1 MNFLHGYI
9 ESASNHHE
17 NGNDFYR
24 AQYLAVIHNVTET
37 IMQTIY
43 KDEFNRDESQLLTLS
58 SSLKLK
64 LQSNM
69 PLIMKGLIRHMQELN
84 PGKKALLNLVFQL
97 AQYCLFMPASNALS
111 GRSFIVLR
119 SFIVFAEHNDTEQA
133 KSHNV
138 S

>member
-1 MNFLHGYI
+1 MNFLHGYT

-69 PLIMKGLIRHMQELN
+69 PLTMKRLIRHIRELN
-84 PGKKALLNLVFQL
+84 PVQKAH
-97 AQYCLFMPASNALS
+97 LS
-111 GRSFIVLR
+111 QVI
-119 SFIVFAEHNDTEQA
+119 Q
-133 KSHNV
+133 
-138 S
+138 